1 MAMSIKKVPTVSD
14 ESQGKEKA
22 LLFILPRYS
31 VYHASCL
38 DEYFSSGISV
48 IEYINES
55 SERRLSYDRP

>member
-1 MAMSIKKVPTVSD
+1 MAMSIKKAPTVSD
-14 ESQGKEKA
+14 ESQGKE